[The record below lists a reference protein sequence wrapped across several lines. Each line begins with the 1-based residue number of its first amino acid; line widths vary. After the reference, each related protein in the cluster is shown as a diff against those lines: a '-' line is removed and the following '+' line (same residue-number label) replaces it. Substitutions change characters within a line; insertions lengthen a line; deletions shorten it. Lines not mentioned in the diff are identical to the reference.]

1 MAVKYP
7 VELFDQSIRNFIQM
21 ILDTMDIPALEKDGR
36 YNTTTN
42 SCYSPSFELTN
53 GTLFMPE
60 IQDDDP
66 LPSSSS
72 LVFPKRRLSLDTAFP
87 FKKQKTCCHLF

>member
-1 MAVKYP
+1 
-7 VELFDQSIRNFIQM
+7 M
-21 ILDTMDIPALEKDGR
+21 ILDTMDLPALEKDGHS
-36 YNTTTN
+36 NPTTT
-42 SCYSPSFELTN
+42 SCSSPSFELAD

-60 IQDDDP
+60 IHDDDP

-87 FKKQKTCCHLF
+87 LKKQKT